1 MYMIIKEKI
10 SVIIRVN
17 RWLNSYKKKNLFP
30 LIIALGFMTGS
41 MLGCAASEQ
50 NLWRGNKRGDISPQ
64 KLRQMQEDRILSD
77 DSPLVRES
85 SISYD
90 SAAVKKL
97 PEMTGDE
104 LEMSGD
110 AFLEKG
116 NLPMAFVQYEKFLRL
131 DPENARVHYK
141 KGLTLLLGKMNE
153 DAVKAFQA
161 VVKIDPECAPA
172 YGGAGQAFFRMRRY
186 DEAEMNFR
194 KAVKLDSNLWKSHN
208 FLGIICDYQKRY
220 KEAVDRYAAAILL
233 MPDEGLLYNNLGM
246 TFLMTGENEKA
257 ANAFYKALE
266 TGYSR
271 NRVYNNLGLVLSKSG
286 RYKEAMEAFRK
297 GSDRARA
304 NNNMG
309 CMYLAQGE
317 FEKAAGCFT
326 KAIEINPSFYV
337 RASENLRKAK
347 TGYGRLR

>member
-1 MYMIIKEKI
+1 M
-10 SVIIRVN
+10 RA
-17 RWLNSYKKKNLFP
+17 KKKRILFP

-41 MLGCAASEQ
+41 ILGCAASGQ
-50 NLWRGNKRGDISPQ
+50 NLWRGNEHGDSSLQ
-64 KLRQMQEDRILSD
+64 KLKRMQEDRILSD
-77 DSPLVRES
+77 F
-85 SISYD
+85 YD
-90 SAAVKKL
+90 SSTAKKL

-110 AFLEKG
+110 AFLAKG

-131 DPENARVHYK
+131 DSGNARIHYK
-141 KGLTLLLGKMNE
+141 KGLTLLLGRMNE

-161 VVKIDPECAPA
+161 AVKIDPECTPA
-172 YGGAGQAFFRMRRY
+172 YEGAGQAFFRMRRY

-208 FLGIICDYQKRY
+208 FLGIICNYKKRY
-220 KEAVDRYAAAILL
+220 KEAVREYAAAILL

-246 TFLMTGENEKA
+246 AFLMAGEYEKA

-266 TGYSR
+266 TGYSK
-271 NRVYNNLGLVLSKSG
+271 NRIYNNLGLALSKSG

-297 GSDRARA
+297 GGDRAHA

-309 CMYLAQGE
+309 CVYLAQGE